1 MELMLGLAAKAG
13 TTAAVNAGLGSVV
26 SSGSLLAG
34 SAVAKTATGLA
45 AKAITDMG
53 VASAIGG
60 AAATTERVLNAA
72 KTAGT
77 ILQSGGMAID
87 AVNAKR
93 GADFEAKQMET
104 QAGQER
110 ASAQRRAREDRREK
124 RLIQSRAQALSA
136 ASGGGAVDPSVVDI
150 IGDLEEDGEYR
161 ALNSI
166 WEGEDR
172 ARGLTT
178 GAKQRRKQGRFALTS
193 GLMGSA
199 GTILDGSSSMYKRF
213 GR

>member
-13 TTAAVNAGLGSVV
+13 TTAAVNASLGSVV

-34 SAVAKTATGLA
+34 SAVAKTATSLA

-53 VASAIGG
+53 VASAVGG
-60 AAATTERVLNAA
+60 AAATTAQVLNAA
-72 KTAGT
+72 RTAGT
-77 ILQSGGMAID
+77 ILQAGGTALD

-93 GADFEAKQMET
+93 GADFESKQMEV

-110 ASAQRRAREDRREK
+110 AASQRRAREERRQTQ
-124 RLIQSRAQALSA
+124 LLQSRAQAVSA
-136 ASGGGAVDPSVVDI
+136 ASGGGAVDPTVVDV
-150 IGDLEEDGEYR
+150 IGDIEEDGEYR
-161 ALNSI
+161 ALNTL

-172 ARGLTT
+172 ARGLLT
-178 GAKQRRKQGRFALTS
+178 GARERRRQGRFALTS
-193 GLMGSA
+193 GLMGAA
-199 GTILDGSSSMYKRF
+199 GTIIDGSSSMRKRF